1 MESIELKTGDASYL
15 RVVEPDKDGDFEVE
29 IDLSYDSAYFYLNKD
44 NAIQLRDF
52 LNQFLDGN

>member
-1 MESIELKTGDASYL
+1 MESIELKTGDASCL

-44 NAIQLRDF
+44 NAIKLRDF
-52 LNQFLDGN
+52 LNQFLD